1 MDKKCNFND
10 NCSKAKRIV
19 EEANKD
25 LKYFYVEV
33 PTGPKGE
40 AGPEGPQGLPGQDG
54 KNPITAYGMRYSTT
68 SSPMTFN
75 AGAEITIPLADK
87 GSFVN
92 VYLNT
97 NDSIVIK
104 ESGIYLISIFI

>member
-25 LKYFYVEV
+25 LKYFYVEG
-33 PTGPKGE
+33 PTGSKGE
-40 AGPEGPQGLPGQDG
+40 AGPEGQEGLTGEDG
-54 KNPITAYGMRYSTT
+54 KNTITEYGMGYLIT
-68 SSPMTFN
+68 SSTMTFN